1 MSETLLDI
9 VQQACNEV
17 LILAPSSVI
26 GSTDEFAMGMLA
38 MAQASGRDLVR
49 RFEWGALVTLA
60 TIPTVAGQSDYTL
73 PADYYRMVDDT
84 AWDQSTHWFVG
95 GPLSPAADR
104 YLRDSVVGASTVYRS
119 FRLLGRKIRITP
131 TPPDA
136 SGVIAFEYLS
146 RTWVVSAAGVTST
159 NFVTDTDTTVFDF
172 DLMVKACKW
181 RWMSAKGQDAA
192 EMRQEYEDAL
202 AALKGADQGGGTLN
216 MGGWCDDDI
225 GGQVYAA
232 TSPNFCLSDGSGNT
246 IIID

>member
-17 LILAPSSVI
+17 LIPAPSSVI
-26 GSTDEFAMGMLA
+26 NSTDEFAMGMLA

-60 TIPTVAGQSDYTL
+60 TIPTVAGQGDYTL
-73 PADYYRMVDDT
+73 PTDYYRMVDDT

-104 YLRDSVVGASTVYRS
+104 YLRDSVIGASTVYRS
-119 FRLLGRKIRITP
+119 FRMLGRKIRITP

-136 SGVIAFEYLS
+136 SGIIAFEYLS
-146 RTWVVSAAGVTST
+146 KSWITTAAGVAAT
-159 NFVTDTDTTVFDF
+159 NFTADTDTTVFDF

-216 MGGWCDDDI
+216 MGGWYDDDM

-232 TSPNFCLSDGSGNT
+232 TSPNFRLSDGSGNT